1 MAETVTIQPTETG
14 ALVLVGGSVRAT
26 FTGDLGTAEAVA
38 ALEELLRELFDAD
51 LPAIFRSK

>member
-14 ALVLVGGSVRAT
+14 ALVLVGGAVRAT

-38 ALEELLRELFDAD
+38 ALEELLHELFGAD
-51 LPAIFRSK
+51 LPAAFRSK